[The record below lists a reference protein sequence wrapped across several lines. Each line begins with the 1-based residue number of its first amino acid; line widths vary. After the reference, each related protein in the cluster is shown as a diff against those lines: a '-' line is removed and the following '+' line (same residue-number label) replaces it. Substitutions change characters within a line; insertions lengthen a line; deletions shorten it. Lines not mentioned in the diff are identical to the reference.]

1 MKDAKLKQLIT
12 CSQEVAMKAN
22 VIEAIGLAV
31 MLVAIVLLVES
42 GLLAGILG

>member
-1 MKDAKLKQLIT
+1 
-12 CSQEVAMKAN
+12 MKAN
-22 VIEAIGLAV
+22 LIKAIGLAV

>member
-1 MKDAKLKQLIT
+1 
-12 CSQEVAMKAN
+12 MKADL
-22 VIEAIGLAV
+22 IEAIGLAV

>member
-1 MKDAKLKQLIT
+1 
-12 CSQEVAMKAN
+12 MKAN
-22 VIEAIGLAV
+22 LIEAIGLAV